1 MKTLKLAGKTI
12 EVYDDIENLPVT
24 RFHKYNKMLLVDAGI
39 GSDIADFDRHISRI
53 AAFLAKND
61 NKQAI
66 TELENIRQNVYFIQS
81 GVSPRNLAFAVLVKS
96 IDGKPCDDLSDEG
109 LKKIV
114 DMFADVPYKD
124 LAASIEA
131 VKKKIDREL
140 QIYFPRLF
148 DDATV
153 KEYYDQL
160 KRRTVLILQTI
171 IDGGSKPER
180 EKEIDDITAE
190 LITYFNPKSF
200 SGSDSVEIEQ
210 DKQFEKMCL
219 MLSQHLHTAPKN
231 MSVLAY
237 YNAFEYIKEMVK
249 DLKRRRKAK

>member
-12 EVYDDIENLPVT
+12 EFYDDIENLPVT

-39 GSDIADFDRHISRI
+39 GSDIADFDKHISRI

-219 MLSQHLHTAPKN
+219 MLSQHLHTDPKN

-249 DLKRRRKAK
+249 DLKRRSKAK

>member
-96 IDGKPCDDLSDEG
+96 IDCKPCDDLSDEG

-131 VKKKIDREL
+131 VKKK
-140 QIYFPRLF
+140 
-148 DDATV
+148 
-153 KEYYDQL
+153 
-160 KRRTVLILQTI
+160 
-171 IDGGSKPER
+171 
-180 EKEIDDITAE
+180 
-190 LITYFNPKSF
+190 
-200 SGSDSVEIEQ
+200 
-210 DKQFEKMCL
+210 
-219 MLSQHLHTAPKN
+219 
-231 MSVLAY
+231 
-237 YNAFEYIKEMVK
+237 
-249 DLKRRRKAK
+249 

>member
-39 GSDIADFDRHISRI
+39 GSDIADFDKHISRI

-66 TELENIRQNVYFIQS
+66 IELENIRQNVYFIQS

-114 DMFADVPYKD
+114 DMFSDVPYKD

-210 DKQFEKMCL
+210 DKQFEKICL
-219 MLSQHLHTAPKN
+219 MLSQYLHIDPKN

-237 YNAFEYIKEMVK
+237 YNAFEYIKEMSK
-249 DLKRRRKAK
+249 DLKHRSKAK

>member
-1 MKTLKLAGKTI
+1 M
-12 EVYDDIENLPVT
+12 
-24 RFHKYNKMLLVDAGI
+24 
-39 GSDIADFDRHISRI
+39 
-53 AAFLAKND
+53 
-61 NKQAI
+61 
-66 TELENIRQNVYFIQS
+66 
-81 GVSPRNLAFAVLVKS
+81 
-96 IDGKPCDDLSDEG
+96 
-109 LKKIV
+109 
-114 DMFADVPYKD
+114 
-124 LAASIEA
+124 
-131 VKKKIDREL
+131 
-140 QIYFPRLF
+140 YFPRLF

-210 DKQFEKMCL
+210 DKQFEKM
-219 MLSQHLHTAPKN
+219 
-231 MSVLAY
+231 AY

-249 DLKRRRKAK
+249 DLKRRSKAK

>member
-1 MKTLKLAGKTI
+1 MNTLKLAGKTI

-114 DMFADVPYKD
+114 EMFADVPYKD

-219 MLSQHLHTAPKN
+219 MLSQHLHADPKN

-249 DLKRRRKAK
+249 YLKRRNKAK

>member
-39 GSDIADFDRHISRI
+39 GSDIADFDKHISRI

-114 DMFADVPYKD
+114 DMFDDVPYKD

-171 IDGGSKPER
+171 IDGGSQPER

-249 DLKRRRKAK
+249 DLKHRSKAK

>member
-39 GSDIADFDRHISRI
+39 GSDIADFDKHISRI

-114 DMFADVPYKD
+114 DMFDDVPYKD

-131 VKKKIDREL
+131 VKKKNR
-140 QIYFPRLF
+140 
-148 DDATV
+148 
-153 KEYYDQL
+153 
-160 KRRTVLILQTI
+160 
-171 IDGGSKPER
+171 
-180 EKEIDDITAE
+180 
-190 LITYFNPKSF
+190 
-200 SGSDSVEIEQ
+200 
-210 DKQFEKMCL
+210 
-219 MLSQHLHTAPKN
+219 
-231 MSVLAY
+231 
-237 YNAFEYIKEMVK
+237 
-249 DLKRRRKAK
+249 

>member
-1 MKTLKLAGKTI
+1 MNTLKLAGKTI

-249 DLKRRRKAK
+249 DLKRRNKAK

>member
-1 MKTLKLAGKTI
+1 MKTLKFAGKTI

-39 GSDIADFDRHISRI
+39 GSDIADFDKHISRI
-53 AAFLAKND
+53 SAFLAKND

-171 IDGGSKPER
+171 ISSS
-180 EKEIDDITAE
+180 
-190 LITYFNPKSF
+190 L
-200 SGSDSVEIEQ
+200 
-210 DKQFEKMCL
+210 L
-219 MLSQHLHTAPKN
+219 
-231 MSVLAY
+231 
-237 YNAFEYIKEMVK
+237 FEYITRSFSSIRY
-249 DLKRRRKAK
+249 LLCSQTYI

>member
-39 GSDIADFDRHISRI
+39 GSDIADFDKHISRI

-200 SGSDSVEIEQ
+200 SGSDSVDIEQ
-210 DKQFEKMCL
+210 DKQVEKKSL
-219 MLSQHLHTAPKN
+219 M
-231 MSVLAY
+231 MS
-237 YNAFEYIKEMVK
+237 KH
-249 DLKRRRKAK
+249 

>member
-1 MKTLKLAGKTI
+1 MVDGVFFAVLFAIMLGEGYFLLIPVFSTALTRKMLMKTLKLAGKTI

-131 VKKKIDREL
+131 VKKK
-140 QIYFPRLF
+140 
-148 DDATV
+148 
-153 KEYYDQL
+153 
-160 KRRTVLILQTI
+160 
-171 IDGGSKPER
+171 
-180 EKEIDDITAE
+180 
-190 LITYFNPKSF
+190 
-200 SGSDSVEIEQ
+200 
-210 DKQFEKMCL
+210 
-219 MLSQHLHTAPKN
+219 
-231 MSVLAY
+231 
-237 YNAFEYIKEMVK
+237 
-249 DLKRRRKAK
+249 

>member
-1 MKTLKLAGKTI
+1 
-12 EVYDDIENLPVT
+12 
-24 RFHKYNKMLLVDAGI
+24 MLLVDAGI
-39 GSDIADFDRHISRI
+39 GSDIADFDKHISRI

-131 VKKKIDREL
+131 VKKKNR
-140 QIYFPRLF
+140 
-148 DDATV
+148 
-153 KEYYDQL
+153 
-160 KRRTVLILQTI
+160 
-171 IDGGSKPER
+171 
-180 EKEIDDITAE
+180 
-190 LITYFNPKSF
+190 
-200 SGSDSVEIEQ
+200 
-210 DKQFEKMCL
+210 
-219 MLSQHLHTAPKN
+219 
-231 MSVLAY
+231 
-237 YNAFEYIKEMVK
+237 
-249 DLKRRRKAK
+249 

>member
-1 MKTLKLAGKTI
+1 MKKLKLACKTI

-39 GSDIADFDRHISRI
+39 GSDIADFDKHISRI

-61 NKQAI
+61 NKHAI

-160 KRRTVLILQTI
+160 KRRTVLILQNHYRRW
-171 IDGGSKPER
+171 KQARER
-180 EKEIDDITAE
+180 KGNRR
-190 LITYFNPKSF
+190 YN
-200 SGSDSVEIEQ
+200 GRV
-210 DKQFEKMCL
+210 
-219 MLSQHLHTAPKN
+219 N
-231 MSVLAY
+231 NVL
-237 YNAFEYIKEMVK
+237 
-249 DLKRRRKAK
+249 

>member
-39 GSDIADFDRHISRI
+39 GSDIADFDKHISRI

-131 VKKKIDREL
+131 VKKKIDMEL

-219 MLSQHLHTAPKN
+219 MLSQHLHT
-231 MSVLAY
+231 L
-237 YNAFEYIKEMVK
+237 
-249 DLKRRRKAK
+249 RRWSKT